1 VNRITVSNFVKFFLA
16 LAMLLPAFGL
26 FGSAPANAEGNAGV
40 VYVLTNQTAGNSVAV
55 YDRAPDGTLTAA
67 GVVSTGGLGTGS
79 GLGSQGALALSRN
92 NQRLFAVNAGS
103 NDISVFSV
111 DPEGLTLVDRTASG
125 GVRPISLTSHG
136 NLLYVLNAGG
146 SGNITGFTI
155 GQDGALSSIPGSTQ
169 PLSGSATN
177 PAQVSFTPDGT
188 KLVVTEKA
196 TNIISTYPVGSDGV
210 AGARYGYPAPG
221 ITPFGF
227 DFDNKGHLIV
237 SEAFGGAPDA
247 SALTSYEFYQDG
259 TLGTVSP
266 SVATHQTAAC
276 WTAVSKDGRFA
287 YTTNA
292 GSGSVSGYSIAP
304 NGSLT
309 LLDADGRT
317 GVTGD
322 GSSPIDAAFSNNSR
336 YLYVLTAGSHAVNT
350 FAVGADG
357 SLTSMDFDGGLPAGT
372 VGLVAR

>member
-1 VNRITVSNFVKFFLA
+1 MRLFFAMA
-16 LAMLLPAFGL
+16 LLLPAFGL
-26 FGSAPANAEGNAGV
+26 FGGAPAHAEGNTGS
-40 VYVLTNQTAGNSVAV
+40 VYVLTNQTAGNSVAI

-67 GVVSTGGLGTGS
+67 GMVSTGGTGTGS

-92 NQRLFAVNAGS
+92 NQWLFAVNAGS

-111 DPEGLTLVDRTASG
+111 GPQGLTIVGRTASG
-125 GVRPISLTSHG
+125 GIRPISLTAHG

-155 GQDGALSSIPGSTQ
+155 GQDGALSAIPGSTQ

-188 KLVVTEKA
+188 KLVVSEKA

-210 AGARYGYPAPG
+210 AGVRDGYPSPG
-221 ITPFGF
+221 MTPFGF

-237 SEAFGGAPDA
+237 SEAFGGAPNA

-259 TLGTVSP
+259 TLGAVSP
-266 SVATHQTAAC
+266 SVGTHQTAAC

-292 GSGSVSGYSIAP
+292 GSGSISGYSIAP
-304 NGSLT
+304 DGSLT

-336 YLYVLTAGSHAVNT
+336 FLYVLTAGSHAIHT
-350 FAVGADG
+350 FDVAADG
-357 SLTSMDFDGGLPAGT
+357 SLTSMDLDGGLPIGA
-372 VGLVAR
+372 VGLAAR